1 MTGLTLPLTAG
12 IVTGGM
18 TAGAGHAAAA
28 AADLTTAAPEAES
41 FLTWDTIAAGVA
53 LVGELIAAAA
63 DAAAEDDVMPGLT
76 GFTGF
81 RMETGVASGC

>member
-1 MTGLTLPLTAG
+1 VLFRS
-12 IVTGGM
+12 
-18 TAGAGHAAAA
+18 AAAA

-53 LVGELIAAAA
+53 LVGELIAAA
-63 DAAAEDDVMPGLT
+63 DAVAEDDVIPGLT

-81 RMETGVASGC
+81 RMETGVESAG